1 MFYPLTHERE
11 IVKLLYASQA
21 WNLLS
26 ERSTAYES
34 VQWRRVSEKLFEV
47 DHTERSTVPDAI
59 VNLLFYWLAIKFFFM
74 SKYLQ
79 EIESDLERFGER
91 VSSDI
96 YKLAR
101 ECEIN
106 QPYVEHFDAWGNR
119 YSQPTLSSSYLFP

>member
-1 MFYPLTHERE
+1 VFYPLTHERE

-59 VNLLFYWLAIKFFFM
+59 VNLLLLACDKVFFHVKVF
-74 SKYLQ
+74 
-79 EIESDLERFGER
+79 
-91 VSSDI
+91 
-96 YKLAR
+96 AR
-101 ECEIN
+101 
-106 QPYVEHFDAWGNR
+106 NR
-119 YSQPTLSSSYLFP
+119 IGP